1 MDASMLFFVGP
12 KFEGRC
18 IWYGRVV
25 GKTDGAIYMIPQ
37 NATGVLRIDASGVA
51 ALESKDMLMPES
63 RVVVTYS
70 IK

>member
-1 MDASMLFFVGP
+1 MV
-12 KFEGRC
+12 
-18 IWYGRVV
+18 GRVV